1 MKKMRMQKKKE
12 MKKQISGILVST
24 MLICGLSGCVPLQTK
39 ENLLLLTA

>member
-1 MKKMRMQKKKE
+1 MRMQKKKE

-24 MLICGLSGCVPLQTK
+24 MLICGLCGCVSLQTK